1 MNNLQLDS
9 DNIDAVYPLE
19 YITIAAKSG
28 DAEAVKELKQRLID
42 RANYKTKQKMNQQL
56 KTELAILQ

>member
-9 DNIDAVYPLE
+9 DDIDAVYPLE
-19 YITIAAKSG
+19 YITIAAESG

-42 RANYKTKQKMNQQL
+42 RANYKAKQKINQQL
-56 KTELAILQ
+56 KAELAIL

>member
-9 DNIDAVYPLE
+9 DNIDAVYPLK
-19 YITIAAKSG
+19 YITIAAESG
-28 DAEAVKELKQRLID
+28 DAEAVRELKQRLID

-56 KTELAILQ
+56 KTELAIL